1 VFFRDSTSEQADTL
15 GLGGWIRNT
24 QRGTVE
30 GEVIG
35 DPAKA
40 QVMSVPLS
48 FFHFLRLLFVFL
60 TDIDCPTSISN
71 FFWQER
77 VAGEEGEPG
86 VKDRQGSVFG
96 V

>member
-1 VFFRDSTSEQADTL
+1 M
-15 GLGGWIRNT
+15 
-24 QRGTVE
+24 E

-48 FFHFLRLLFVFL
+48 FFHFSRLLFVFL

-71 FFWQER
+71 FFGRKEWLEKK
-77 VAGEEGEPG
+77 GSPG
-86 VKDRQGSVFG
+86 SKIDKAVFSEFEDVQGAKIPDFDIRY
-96 V
+96 